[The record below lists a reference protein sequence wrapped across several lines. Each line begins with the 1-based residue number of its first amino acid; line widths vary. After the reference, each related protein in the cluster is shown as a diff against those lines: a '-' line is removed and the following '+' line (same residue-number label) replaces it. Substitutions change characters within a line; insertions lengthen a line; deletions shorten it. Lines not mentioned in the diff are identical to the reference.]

1 MELYLVRHGDVDPNV
16 GDAGEGPPLTEAG
29 LAHVRRCAN
38 FAARLGVEIGE
49 IRHSEALRS
58 IQTAQEFEQTLRCP
72 RKQVTGIG
80 PDDDINPLRREA
92 AGLKQ
97 NVMVIGHLPYLN
109 RIAGALLA
117 QDESMPVVVFHPASL
132 VRLDRREDARWS
144 ISACIA
150 DWGDAL
156 VSSPTG
162 SGSALGHQPSAIG
175 RGQLMAGPGQRH
187 ITAS

>member
-1 MELYLVRHGDVDPNV
+1 MELYLVRHGDVDPSV
-16 GDAGEGPPLTEAG
+16 GDAGDGPPLTDAG
-29 LAHVRRCAN
+29 LAQVRCCAN
-38 FAARLGVEIGE
+38 FAARLGVQVSE

-58 IQTAQEFEQTLRCP
+58 MQTAQEFEQTLHCAR
-72 RKQVTGIG
+72 RQVTGIG

-92 AGLKQ
+92 AGLKH

-144 ISACIA
+144 LQ
-150 DWGDAL
+150 L
-156 VSSPTG
+156 VLPVG
-162 SGSALGHQPSAIG
+162 VMP
-175 RGQLMAGPGQRH
+175 
-187 ITAS
+187 

>member
-1 MELYLVRHGDVDPNV
+1 MPAE
-16 GDAGEGPPLTEAG
+16 
-29 LAHVRRCAN
+29 
-38 FAARLGVEIGE
+38 
-49 IRHSEALRS
+49 
-58 IQTAQEFEQTLRCP
+58 
-72 RKQVTGIG
+72 VTGIG

-144 ISACIA
+144 IQ
-150 DWGDAL
+150 L
-156 VSSPTG
+156 VLP
-162 SGSALGHQPSAIG
+162 IG
-175 RGQLMAGPGQRH
+175 LMP
-187 ITAS
+187 